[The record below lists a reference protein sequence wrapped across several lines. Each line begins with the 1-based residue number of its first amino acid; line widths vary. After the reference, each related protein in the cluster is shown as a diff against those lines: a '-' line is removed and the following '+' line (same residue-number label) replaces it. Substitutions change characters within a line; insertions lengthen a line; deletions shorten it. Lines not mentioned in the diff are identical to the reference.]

1 MCTLAPILSF
11 HDHSLFDE
19 YRQGL
24 ENVADIGTGDR
35 VAIATKQQHHSVS
48 SSSSPPPHHKMTPEE
63 EMEFDELIKFDPI
76 HWGNTDPT
84 LKERQEQHLSA
95 IEQQQK
101 EQHQLQSK
109 QDLYAKEYALL
120 RQLEDEENLPRLYDY
135 TTEDIIVEAD
145 AQCEWLLE
153 NDININVMN
162 NTNALARRNF
172 EFELLCQDK
181 RGAKI
186 VALHDRFVEI
196 ALRADVSEAQFDA
209 LIAQTHKIA
218 QNPAKDQFLLKCS
231 EPKKRGRTSDADR
244 LKTHNVIDA
253 LRKDYITAKKAG
265 DTTTPNDEIVLTDKY
280 RVFLSLLR
288 LFHDNAQT
296 RDNYGLYLEKMNRL
310 IAYVDREN
318 IEWPMRDLMR
328 SILNMEAC
336 IGIDEIEIG
345 EDANENAYYCSYSGE
360 RIKPGDSVYHIRILE
375 YSHDRHKKWRIIK
388 DRPIREFE
396 SPEFMNDVHVFF
408 VKRHFVSLTGLWF
421 RDFDEA
427 YKTHH
432 KAYFEKETH
441 GGGDGSHQSPQKRQ
455 RKSSSLVYKQ
465 TTSRITLDTEG
476 HVWQR
481 MKYMR
486 DYINE
491 HNLGH
496 KAVRGKTFAAEVQR
510 IHTLLDDIV
519 DSHTLQINL
528 CEIISAYYTGD
539 KEDDEACMAHLN
551 RLMFVVLNFID
562 LFYRVAPYEDGTD
575 RPLTEIDTKVVVLR
589 LLLDL
594 SQQRRAHPSY
604 TTLDNEFERINREV
618 TDLNHYTEF
627 SENNF
632 LFLSLFDYLF
642 PAPPIVKKE
651 NGAHEVLSMFGL

>member
-24 ENVADIGTGDR
+24 ENVTDIGTGDR
-35 VAIATKQQHHSVS
+35 VVLLDTVTKATTTTTPQQQQQQQQY
-48 SSSSPPPHHKMTPEE
+48 KMTPDE

-76 HWGNTDPT
+76 HWGGSDPT
-84 LKERQEQHLSA
+84 MRARQEQHISA

-109 QDLYAKEYALL
+109 QDLYAKESALL
-120 RQLEDEENLPRLYDY
+120 SQLEREEDQPRLYDY

-186 VALHDRFVEI
+186 VALHDRFIEI

-209 LIAQTHKIA
+209 LIAQTHKVA
-218 QNPAKDQFLLKCS
+218 QDPATDQFFIKCS

-253 LRKDYITAKKAG
+253 LRKEYITAKKVG
-265 DTTTPNDEIVLTDKY
+265 DTTPSDEIVLTDKY
-280 RVFLSLLR
+280 RVFLSVLR
-288 LFHDNAQT
+288 RVHDNAQT
-296 RDNYGLYLEKMNRL
+296 HDNYGAYLEKMNRL

-336 IGIDEIEIG
+336 IGIDEVEIG
-345 EDANENAYYCSYSGE
+345 DDANEHAYHCSYSGE
-360 RIKPGDSVYHIRILE
+360 RIKPGDAVYHIRILE
-375 YSHDRHKKWRIIK
+375 HSHERHKKWRIIK

-421 RDFDEA
+421 RDFDDT
-427 YKTHH
+427 YKAQH
-432 KAYFEKETH
+432 KAYFEKVVAATPQ
-441 GGGDGSHQSPQKRQ
+441 QSPPLKRQ
-455 RKSSSLVYKQ
+455 RKTVYKQ
-465 TTSRITLDTEG
+465 TTSRITLNTEG

-486 DYINE
+486 DYIND
-491 HNLGH
+491 HNLSH
-496 KAVRGKTFAAEVQR
+496 KAVRGKTFADEVQR
-510 IHTLLDDIV
+510 IHALLDDIV
-519 DSHTLQINL
+519 DSHTLQVNL

-539 KEDDEACMAHLN
+539 KEDEEACMAHLN

-562 LFYRVAPYEDGTD
+562 LFYHVASYGDGTE
-575 RPLTEIDTKVVVLR
+575 RTLAEIDTKVAVLR

-594 SQQRRAHPSY
+594 AQQRRMHPSY
-604 TTLDNEFERINREV
+604 STLDNEFERIDKEA
-618 TDLNHYTEF
+618 TDLNHYSEF
-627 SENNF
+627 SDNNF

-642 PAPPIVKKE
+642 PAPPIIKKE
-651 NGAHEVLSMFGL
+651 SGAQDVLSMFGL